1 MRRALSLSLLLL
13 LAAAPAAAF
22 PGGNVFTG
30 KVKCITFYN
39 SGSSGPVPL
48 TDTVTLVFTANVT
61 DTTEQTGTVE
71 LSHTEGS
78 ASGLQLDD
86 ADFPY
91 RAFTNDSNVGL
102 VTFHDDSLEFAG
114 AIAEFKR
121 KSDGSVSSLRIV
133 FTYSDDSSTAQRCTG
148 TLKGSPVT

>member
-1 MRRALSLSLLLL
+1 MLRLLPAVLL
-13 LAAAPAAAF
+13 LAAAPASAF
-22 PGGNVFTG
+22 PGGYAYTG

-48 TDTVTLVFTANVT
+48 TDTVTLVFTATFT
-61 DTTEQTGTVE
+61 DTTEQEGTVE

-86 ADFPY
+86 TELLPY
-91 RAFTNDSNVGL
+91 RAFTNASNVGL
-102 VTFHDDSLEFAG
+102 VAFHDDDVELAG
-114 AIAEFKR
+114 AIADFKR

-133 FTYSDDSSTAQRCTG
+133 FTYSDDDATAQRCTG
-148 TLKGSPVT
+148 TLKGAPVT